1 MFSDIKHLHA
11 AHVVSLKCQENTA
24 GQFNS
29 TRQCCGTWQPSTRWN
44 LFCLW
49 NSRTA
54 LLYDH
59 FNRQWGRCG
68 ETKTSNSQINDT
80 KRGVLFFFLSFFR
93 LVNKNIP
100 KLLPSEL
107 GNEELSWSSWKW
119 PGITWQPTQQF
130 LILLQIK
137 IQAWWECSAAD
148 RAYKCHTD
156 KATSGQMT
164 HCSFFTH
171 LSDVCKHLFWHS
183 QTSTKW
189 LSSWLTVSF
198 IGYLPSA
205 INITIDSAK
214 LANALSFMSIP
225 EWLLNKTELD
235 LRKPHNITIIFRFNL
250 TGRIQTS

>member
-1 MFSDIKHLHA
+1 MIGKPFYLLPIHHYRLFKGKNSTQLTSRVVMFSDIKHLHA
-11 AHVVSLKCQENTA
+11 AHVVLLKCQENTA

-29 TRQCCGTWQPSTRWN
+29 TRQCSGTWQPSMRWN

-49 NSRTA
+49 NSRTV
-54 LLYDH
+54 LLYGH

-80 KRGVLFFFLSFFR
+80 QRGVLFFFIYFFR

-100 KLLPSEL
+100 KIVAFWT
-107 GNEELSWSSWKW
+107 GKW
-119 PGITWQPTQQF
+119 RVIMKQLKVAGITWQPTQQF

-156 KATSGQMT
+156 KATSRQMT

-171 LSDVCKHLFWHS
+171 LSDMC
-183 QTSTKW
+183 
-189 LSSWLTVSF
+189 
-198 IGYLPSA
+198 A
-205 INITIDSAK
+205 NICFDIV
-214 LANALSFMSIP
+214 
-225 EWLLNKTELD
+225 
-235 LRKPHNITIIFRFNL
+235 KPRQNDFHP
-250 TGRIQTS
+250 G